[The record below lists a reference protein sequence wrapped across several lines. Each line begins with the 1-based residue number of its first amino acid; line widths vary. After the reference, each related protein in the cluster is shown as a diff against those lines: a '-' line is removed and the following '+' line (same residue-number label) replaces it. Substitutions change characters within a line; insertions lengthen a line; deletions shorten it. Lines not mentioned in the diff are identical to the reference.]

1 MLLTDGNKEAT
12 MHSMRRIGVIR
23 CLSALTL
30 MATAAACSA
39 AGATDKAGSATV
51 VLKLASI
58 DEVNGNGQA
67 FGPQAFV
74 DGLSKLSGGRLKIEV
89 AKEFGNG
96 GAEAESDLVKAIA
109 SGKLDGGWPATR
121 AFSGAGISG
130 LEAVEAPLTITSY
143 AAEKAL
149 VTGPPATT
157 VLTRLKGT
165 GVVGLGLAVGPLRR
179 PFAADKPLLGPA
191 DWQGTAFRVYN
202 SPIQTETIKALGATP
217 VNLGFS
223 WVDEVRTKKLQGIE
237 FDIAQYVQNG
247 DTTEVGNVT
256 ANVVLWP
263 KVYVLSF
270 SQRRF
275 DALSEQQRGWIRQA
289 ADQAVNASVHAT
301 YDETTPARAL
311 CSVGVRFA
319 WASSAQMT
327 AMRTRVQPVL
337 DRLAADP
344 SSGPLL
350 KEIEAIATKYP
361 QPVVPDVPADCR
373 RGTSAPAPA
382 STVPTQKSP
391 LPDGIY
397 RQHVTVPDVE
407 AAGLSNNDGWSGT
420 WTMTV
425 RHATYEV
432 RCRPIADPGKDCGN
446 FVADAPVEVGDLR
459 GTGSE
464 LYFVPNAARISQ
476 LTGCKLPPSNTLAD
490 HCGPDDPYRVN
501 WKLTGNQLTLS
512 GYAAEGSGL
521 GLKPWTKIS

>member
-1 MLLTDGNKEAT
+1 
-12 MHSMRRIGVIR
+12 MHRMRRIDVIR
-23 CLSALTL
+23 CLSAVTL

-39 AGATDKAGSATV
+39 AGATDKAGSGTV

-121 AFSGAGISG
+121 AFAGAGIRG

-149 VTGPPATT
+149 VSGPPAATM
-157 VLTRLKGT
+157 LARLKGT

-179 PFAADKPLLGPA
+179 PFAVDRPLLEPA
-191 DWQGTAFRVYN
+191 DWQGAAFRVYN

-217 VNLGFS
+217 VNVGFT
-223 WVDEVRTKKLQGIE
+223 WVDEVRTGKLRGVE
-237 FDIAQYVQNG
+237 FDIAQYVKNG
-247 DTTEVGNVT
+247 DTTEAGNVT
-256 ANVVLWP
+256 ANIVLWP
-263 KVYVLSF
+263 KVFVLSF
-270 SQRRF
+270 NQKRF

-289 ADQAVNASVHAT
+289 ADQAVKASVDAT

-311 CSVGVRFA
+311 CSVGVRFM
-319 WASSAQMT
+319 WASPEQTSA
-327 AMRTRVQPVL
+327 TRAKLQPVL

-344 SSGPLL
+344 TSGPLL

-361 QPVVPDVPADCR
+361 QPVVPDVPDNCR
-373 RGTSAPAPA
+373 QGVSKTETALQIPTKVSA
-382 STVPTQKSP
+382 

-397 RQHVTVPDVE
+397 RQQVTVPEVE

-446 FVADAPVEVGDLR
+446 FVSNGPIEVGDLR
-459 GTGSE
+459 GTGPD
-464 LYFVPNAARISQ
+464 LYFVPNAARLSK
-476 LTGCKLPPSNTLAD
+476 LTGCKLPTSNTLPD

-501 WKLTGNQLTLS
+501 WKLAGDQLTFS
-512 GYAAEGSGL
+512 GYAAVGTSL
-521 GLKPWTKIS
+521 GLKPYKKIG